1 MILKNVLTIAEEAY
15 QQEQERMKS
24 LNQKADN
31 LTRYVSIFL
40 VLLNIILPL
49 VVKYT
54 QIKFILALLAY
65 IFVCVPSIISLI
77 CAVKE
82 QRLSKMCRFPDGH
95 SLIEV
100 ASEENLNSN
109 VEWLKYKISQY
120 DLAIKILEEN
130 NDEKV
135 KDIKR
140 GYGNYILSV
149 IMLTLFTLWIIIAE
163 YVI

>member
-1 MILKNVLTIAEEAY
+1 MILKNVLAIAEEAY

-54 QIKFILALLAY
+54 QIKFILAVFAY

-77 CAVKE
+77 FAIKE
-82 QRLSKMCRFPDGH
+82 QRLSTICRFPDGH
-95 SLIEV
+95 SLIKV
-100 ASEENLNSN
+100 ASEENLKTND
-109 VEWLKYKISQY
+109 EWLKYKISQY
-120 DLAIKILEEN
+120 DLAIKTLEQN

-135 KDIKR
+135 KDIKI
-140 GYGNYILSV
+140 GYGSYILSV

-163 YVI
+163 YII